1 MARVDGNEHSHS
13 DADQAEHTTV
23 ENRIEL
29 VADALIMPSAAETDG
44 VDHHPDECDAEEA
57 EGKDVD
63 NLVEGVVLV

>member
-1 MARVDGNEHSHS
+1 MARVDGHEHGHS
-13 DADQAEHTTV
+13 DADQAEHTAV
-23 ENRIEL
+23 KNRIEL
-29 VADALIMPSAAETDG
+29 VADAFVMSCAAETDG